1 MSAPPG
7 PANPAAVRLGP
18 GLRELTRPWR
28 ARLLLAAL
36 AVIAASAVGLVP
48 ALVVRH
54 VIDHNLTPHRTN
66 GLAAAAAAYL
76 AAVALV
82 AVLSAGYGYLA
93 ATVAQRSLAGLR
105 TRLFAHLLALP
116 ASYHDTTPAGDS
128 ISRATVDVEAI
139 DDLFSSS
146 AATLLAETV
155 SLVTTLAAM
164 AALSPVLTGLALLAV
179 PPVAV
184 LTGYLRRRIRDAERA
199 TRTAVAGLN
208 SELHEDLSAV
218 EVIRAF
224 GRQDAFADRFRRALA
239 RWLNAAN
246 RSTFY
251 NAFYAP
257 GLGILSVSATALLL
271 WAGGT
276 RVLDAAGVS
285 LGTLTAFVL
294 LFTRFF
300 SPLMNIGDEWQTVQA
315 ALAGAE
321 RVFAV
326 LALLPCLPAPAAPAI
341 REAGPARA
349 AVHVDGVSFGYH
361 RHRPVLH
368 EISFTVRP
376 GEHVA
381 VVGRTGAGKSSLL
394 ALLAGLY
401 TPWAGR
407 IELAGYPPQALD
419 DTQRRTVL
427 GFVPQHVTL
436 FSGTVQD
443 NLTLGD
449 PGIPAEQVRRAAALA
464 GADPFITTLP
474 DGYHTLLSDAGRGA
488 GVQLSA
494 GQRQL
499 LALARAMTTNPV
511 VLLLDEAT
519 ATIDA
524 ASDAAFRAALREHV
538 LPSGT
543 AVLTIAHRLA
553 TARDA
558 DRVLVMDG
566 GRISEQGTPAEL
578 LAADTVFAALC
589 ALEDAGWDWHHNPAT
604 ALPAWPAAGQAG
616 KSARSRQVSGY

>member
-1 MSAPPG
+1 LSAPSA
-7 PANPAAVRLGP
+7 PASPSVRLAP
-18 GLRELTRPWR
+18 GLLELARPWR

-36 AVIAASAVGLVP
+36 AVVGAAAVGVVP
-48 ALVVRH
+48 PLVVRH
-54 VIDHNLTPHRTN
+54 VIDYNLTPRRSN
-66 GLAAAAAAYL
+66 GLAAAAALYL
-76 AAVALV
+76 AATALA
-82 AVLSAGYGYLA
+82 AVLTAAYSYLA

-116 ASYHDTTPAGDS
+116 ASYHDVTPIGDS
-128 ISRATVDVEAI
+128 ISRATADVEAI

-155 SLVTTLAAM
+155 SLATTLAAM
-164 AALSPVLTGLALLAV
+164 TALSPTLTALALLAV
-179 PPVAV
+179 PPLAL

-199 TRTAVAGLN
+199 TRTGVAALN
-208 SELHEDLSAV
+208 TQLQEDLSAV

-224 GRQDAFADRFRRALA
+224 GRQDAFAGRFRRALT
-239 RWLNAAN
+239 RWLTAAN

-257 GLGILSVSATALLL
+257 ALGVLSASATALLL

-276 RVLDAAGVS
+276 GVLDAAGIT

-294 LFTRFF
+294 LFAQFF
-300 SPLMNIGDEWQTVQA
+300 TPLMNIGDEWQTVQA

-326 LALLPCLPAPAAPAI
+326 LALPADAPAPVNGKREPGRPA
-341 REAGPARA
+341 
-349 AVHVDGVSFGYH
+349 VYVDKVSFGYTPD
-361 RHRPVLH
+361 RPVLH
-368 EISFTVRP
+368 EISLTVHP

-381 VVGRTGAGKSSLL
+381 VVGRTGAGKSTLL

-401 TPWAGR
+401 SPWTGNV
-407 IELAGYPPQALD
+407 ELSGYPPQALD
-419 DTQRRTVL
+419 DTQRPAVL
-427 GFVPQHVTL
+427 GYVPQHVTL
-436 FSGTVQD
+436 FSGTVHD
-443 NLTLGD
+443 NLTLGA
-449 PGIPAEQVRRAAALA
+449 PHILAEQVHRAAAIA
-464 GADPFITTLP
+464 GADRFITAMP
-474 DGYHTLLSDAGRGA
+474 ERYHTMLSDAARGS

-499 LALARAMTTNPV
+499 LALARALATHPA

-566 GRISEQGTPAEL
+566 GNIIEEGTPAQL
-578 LAADTVFAALC
+578 LAADTVFAALST
-589 ALEDAGWDWHHNPAT
+589 LEDSGWDWQHDPAT
-604 ALPAWPAAGQAG
+604 A
-616 KSARSRQVSGY
+616 

>member
-1 MSAPPG
+1 
-7 PANPAAVRLGP
+7 V
-18 GLRELTRPWR
+18 
-28 ARLLLAAL
+28 
-36 AVIAASAVGLVP
+36 VP

-54 VIDHNLTPHRTN
+54 VIDYNLTPRRGD
-66 GLAAAAAAYL
+66 GLAAAAALYL
-76 AAVALV
+76 AATALA
-82 AVLSAGYGYLA
+82 AVLTAAYSYLA

-116 ASYHDTTPAGDS
+116 ASYHDVTPIGDS
-128 ISRATVDVEAI
+128 ISRATADVEAI

-155 SLVTTLAAM
+155 SLATTLAAM
-164 AALSPVLTGLALLAV
+164 TALSPTLTALALLAV
-179 PPVAV
+179 PPLAL

-199 TRTAVAGLN
+199 TRTGVAALN
-208 SELHEDLSAV
+208 TQLQEDLSAV

-224 GRQDAFADRFRRALA
+224 GRQDAFAGRFRRALT
-239 RWLNAAN
+239 RWLTAAN

-257 GLGILSVSATALLL
+257 SLGVLSASATALLL

-276 RVLDAAGVS
+276 GVLDAAGIT

-294 LFTRFF
+294 LFAQFF
-300 SPLMNIGDEWQTVQA
+300 TPLMNIGDEWQTVQA

-326 LALLPCLPAPAAPAI
+326 LALPADATDPVKSEREPGHPA
-341 REAGPARA
+341 
-349 AVHVDGVSFGYH
+349 VYVDKVSFGYTPD
-361 RHRPVLH
+361 RPVLY
-368 EISFTVRP
+368 EVSLTVQA

-401 TPWAGR
+401 PPWTGNV
-407 IELAGYPPQALD
+407 ELTGYPPRSLD
-419 DTQRRTVL
+419 ETQRPAVL
-427 GFVPQHVTL
+427 GYVPQHVTL
-436 FSGTVQD
+436 FTGTVHD

-449 PGIPAEQVRRAAALA
+449 THVPAERVHRAAAIA
-464 GADPFITTLP
+464 GADRFITVMP
-474 DGYHTLLSDAGRGA
+474 EGYHTVLSDAARGS

-499 LALARAMTTNPV
+499 LALARALTTQPA

-524 ASDAAFRAALREHV
+524 ASDAAFRAALHEHV

-566 GRISEQGTPAEL
+566 GRIVEEGTPAEL
-578 LAADTVFAALC
+578 LAADTVFAALS
-589 ALEDAGWDWHHNPAT
+589 ALEETGWDWQHDPAT
-604 ALPAWPAAGQAG
+604 ALFAHLPSRPLDNYTAYKAG
-616 KSARSRQVSGY
+616 SALEFLYNV

>member
-1 MSAPPG
+1 VSTSPAP
-7 PANPAAVRLGP
+7 ASPAARIGP
-18 GLRELTRPWR
+18 GLRELARPWR
-28 ARLLLAAL
+28 ARLLLAGL
-36 AVIAASAVGLVP
+36 AVIAASAAGVMP

-54 VIDHNLTPHRTN
+54 VIDHNLTPHRTA
-66 GLAAAAAAYL
+66 GLAAAAALYL
-76 AAVALV
+76 AATALA
-82 AVLSAGYGYLA
+82 AVLTAAYSYLA

-116 ASYHDTTPAGDS
+116 ASYHDITPVGDS
-128 ISRATVDVEAI
+128 ISRATADVEAI

-155 SLVTTLAAM
+155 SLAVTLAAM
-164 AALSPVLTGLALLAV
+164 TALSPTLTGLALLAV
-179 PPVAV
+179 PPVAL

-199 TRTAVAGLN
+199 TRTAVAALN
-208 SELHEDLSAV
+208 TQLQEDLSAV

-224 GRQDAFADRFRRALA
+224 GRQDAFAGRFRRALT
-239 RWLNAAN
+239 RWLAAAN

-257 GLGILSVSATALLL
+257 GLGVLSVSATALLL

-276 RVLDAAGVS
+276 GVLDAAGIS

-294 LFTRFF
+294 LFAQFF
-300 SPLMNIGDEWQTVQA
+300 TPLMNIGDEWQTVQA

-326 LALLPCLPAPAAPAI
+326 LAVPAGKPAPSVGHGGP
-341 REAGPARA
+341 AGPA
-349 AVHVDGVSFGYH
+349 VWVDRVTFGYAPH
-361 RHRPVLH
+361 FPVLH
-368 EISFTVRP
+368 EVSLTVGP

-407 IELAGYPPQALD
+407 IELTGQPLQALD
-419 DTQRRTVL
+419 GSQRPAVL
-427 GFVPQHVTL
+427 GYVPQHVTL
-436 FSGTVQD
+436 FTGTVHD

-449 PGIPAEQVRRAAALA
+449 PGIPAEQARRAAAIA
-464 GADPFITTLP
+464 GADTFVTALP
-474 DGYHTLLSDAGRGA
+474 DGYHTLLSDTGRGA

-499 LALARAMTTNPV
+499 LALARALSTRPA

-558 DRVLVMDG
+558 DRVLVMAG
-566 GRISEQGTPAEL
+566 GRIIEEGTPAEL
-578 LAADTVFAALC
+578 LAADTVFAALS
-589 ALEDAGWDWHHNPAT
+589 ALEDAGWDWQHD
-604 ALPAWPAAGQAG
+604 LAAP
-616 KSARSRQVSGY
+616 